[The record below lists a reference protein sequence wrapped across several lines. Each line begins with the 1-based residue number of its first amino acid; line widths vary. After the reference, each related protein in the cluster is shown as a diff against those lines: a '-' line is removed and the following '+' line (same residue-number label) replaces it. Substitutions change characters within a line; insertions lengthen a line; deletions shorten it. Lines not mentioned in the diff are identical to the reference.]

1 MNLPLIIACITIVLA
16 LIVFPLIVSFKA
28 EKKNENNNDSK
39 SDIPKSEWE
48 KIKEYSKKMNKKT
61 RDNKKLKMFK
71 YLTMIFISLLFN
83 QTLLAMDKKP
93 YHHLPDG
100 TFRNP
105 EGSPKRD
112 DNVKFSYK
120 IFNAERKK
128 IKINFPDDHIVPRNE
143 VLKNLFFVLFP
154 PIKSQILLLNLIY
167 ENIINNIFITFVNEL
182 CRREHGQ
189 NENW

>member
-1 MNLPLIIACITIVLA
+1 
-16 LIVFPLIVSFKA
+16 
-28 EKKNENNNDSK
+28 
-39 SDIPKSEWE
+39 
-48 KIKEYSKKMNKKT
+48 
-61 RDNKKLKMFK
+61 
-71 YLTMIFISLLFN
+71 
-83 QTLLAMDKKP
+83 MDKKP

-143 VLKNLFFVLFP
+143 VLKNLQENEKEDYVAWIGHATFL
-154 PIKSQILLLNLIY
+154 IKLGNTTINYRPFIFQKYWSF
-167 ENIINNIFITFVNEL
+167 NIWTKKICGSSYKI
-182 CRREHGQ
+182 RRSAK
-189 NENW
+189 N